1 MSTQV
6 ETVRPA
12 VARQSFWDRQFAG
25 EATARQRAYD
35 VMLGIVMPILCFI
48 FDPIVFSSGG
58 FINNFVPL
66 SPFRLLVYLFSAL
79 AIVALAAWLFA
90 SRDLKSS
97 AGIIAGV
104 LLSGALC
111 SLVLG
116 ILILPLSLLGL
127 IVLVGALGFTPFFTA
142 FTYLRNGVR
151 AVRMAEA
158 HVSRGTLV
166 GTVLAGALVVI
177 AVPVAAHVGVERV
190 VSQAMRDLMRGDPQ
204 AMETAV
210 NRLKYVGWSANL
222 DDIVWAYSKEQDP
235 TRKQNLA
242 RAYEQITGHDIK
254 NRLAI
259 LLD

>member
-6 ETVRPA
+6 ETGRPE
-12 VARQSFWDRQFAG
+12 VARQSFWHRQFAG

-35 VMLGIVMPILCFI
+35 VMLGIVMPILCFV
-48 FDPIVFSSGG
+48 FDPIVFSSSS
-58 FINNFVPL
+58 FVNNFVPL
-66 SPFRLLVYLFSAL
+66 GPFRMLVYLFSAL
-79 AIVALAAWLFA
+79 AMAALAAWLFA

-111 SLVLG
+111 SLVIG

-127 IVLVGALGFTPFFTA
+127 MVLIGALGFTPFFTA
-142 FTYLRNGVR
+142 FTYLRNGAR
-151 AVRMAEA
+151 ALRAAEA
-158 HVSRGTLV
+158 HVSPGTLA
-166 GTVLAGALVVI
+166 GMVLAGAFVVM
-177 AVPVAAHVGVERV
+177 AVPLAAHVGVERI
-190 VSQAMRDLMRGDPQ
+190 VSRSMSDLMKGDPQ
-204 AMETAV
+204 SMETAI
-210 NRLKYVGWSANL
+210 NRLRYVGWSANL

-242 RAYEQITGHDIK
+242 RAYGEITGRDIN